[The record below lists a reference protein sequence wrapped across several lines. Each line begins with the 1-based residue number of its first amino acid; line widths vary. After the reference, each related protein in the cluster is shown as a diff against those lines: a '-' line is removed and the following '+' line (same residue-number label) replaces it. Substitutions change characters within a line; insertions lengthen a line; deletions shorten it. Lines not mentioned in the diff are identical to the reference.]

1 VIRLSVGATCEA
13 DASERAFRIDRKFEK
28 VPLRRPGHTEL
39 AAIQL

>member
-13 DASERAFRIDRKFEK
+13 DASELAFRPDRKFEK
-28 VPLRRPGHTEL
+28 SDCGGPGHTKL